1 MLRQRSFAARRVN
14 HAGKTGEV
22 ACRAHFDASMD
33 TRTKLI
39 ITALILIVLTF
50 IVISGALAFT
60 GPPSN

>member
-1 MLRQRSFAARRVN
+1 MRSPRPSRLGRLNQAGETSEAARRS
-14 HAGKTGEV
+14 
-22 ACRAHFDASMD
+22 HFGASMD

>member
-1 MLRQRSFAARRVN
+1 MHRQRPFAAWRLN
-14 HAGKTGEV
+14 QAGEASRA
-22 ACRAHFDASMD
+22 ACRSHFDAFMD